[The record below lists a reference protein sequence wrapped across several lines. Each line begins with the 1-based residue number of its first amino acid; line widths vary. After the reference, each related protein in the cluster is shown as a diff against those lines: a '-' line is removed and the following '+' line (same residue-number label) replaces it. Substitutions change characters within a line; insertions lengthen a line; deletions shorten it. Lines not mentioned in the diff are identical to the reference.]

1 MLAECLRHG
10 IARPGEVAPGQF
22 ALDTLAGQMAGG
34 WRTQDF

>member
-10 IARPGEVAPGQF
+10 IARPGEVEPGQF
-22 ALDTLAGQMAGG
+22 AADPFARQVVSG